1 VILLLG
7 GTTEARLLLEQLI
20 NERIPVIFS
29 TAYDFAAEF
38 IDSLAAENPLV
49 KHIAGKLDADAM
61 VVLIDSEKIALVVD
75 ATHPFAM
82 GVTENALAA
91 SEIAGVPYLRVGR
104 AVAGN
109 PDYENI
115 EYVESMEDAARIAE
129 GLAQRQLQVQS
140 QAQAQ
145 GPGAAIFIATGSNQ
159 AGLFAKVIDMVSHRV
174 YIRVLPGDESVAKCL
189 DAGFAP
195 EHIIT
200 GVGPFSVEEN
210 ERLWRSLGVT
220 VVVTKESGREGG
232 FPEKV
237 EAAKRLGIALVV
249 LRRPGVVGED
259 DSKVGHVLDVGA
271 NECVVAEK
279 GVATEEGLAGSDAGS
294 ESCGEDGSGVDGGG
308 AAGVVEALGVDAA
321 MAAVRRVLEK
331 TGG

>member
-7 GTTEARLLLEQLI
+7 GTTEARLWLEQLI
-20 NERIPVIFS
+20 DDGIPVVFS
-29 TAYDFAAEF
+29 TAYDFAGEF
-38 IDSLAAENPLV
+38 IDALAAENPPV
-49 KHIAGKLDADAM
+49 KHIAGKLDVDAM
-61 VVLIDSEKIALVVD
+61 VALIVSEKISLVVD
-75 ATHPFAM
+75 ATHPFAT
-82 GVTENALAA
+82 GVTENARAA
-91 SEIAGVPYLRVGR
+91 CGVAGVSYLRVRR
-104 AVAGN
+104 AVASN
-109 PDYENI
+109 VDYENI
-115 EYVESMEDAARIAE
+115 EYVASMEEAARVAE
-129 GLAQRQLQVQS
+129 GLAKG
-140 QAQAQ
+140 QAQ
-145 GPGAAIFIATGSNQ
+145 GGQARGLGETIFLATGSNQ

-189 DAGFAP
+189 EAGFAP
-195 EHIIT
+195 EQVIT

-210 ERLWRSLGVT
+210 ERLWGRLGVT
-220 VVVTKESGREGG
+220 VVITKESGREGG

-249 LRRPGVVGED
+249 LGRPGVVGED

-271 NECVVAEK
+271 NEGVVAET